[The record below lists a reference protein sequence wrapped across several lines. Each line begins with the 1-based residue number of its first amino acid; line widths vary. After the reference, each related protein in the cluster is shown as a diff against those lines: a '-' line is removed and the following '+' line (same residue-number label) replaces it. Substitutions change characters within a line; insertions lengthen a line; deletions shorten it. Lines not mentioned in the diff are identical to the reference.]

1 MWPTIWPTQNM
12 LANINICTTYH
23 EHWHRINI
31 IIINITVCVVGCQ
44 INICL
49 SEFFTVHIL
58 LYIVGNRKISNGTN
72 LFRHQAEPSVK
83 NICLQKLYNYKNIYF
98 SKSLFLTSSFKP
110 WAVEF

>member
-1 MWPTIWPTQNM
+1 MYSVFLEN
-12 LANINICTTYH
+12 
-23 EHWHRINI
+23 
-31 IIINITVCVVGCQ
+31 V
-44 INICL
+44 
-49 SEFFTVHIL
+49 SEKFVLNGLTSVWRFLLFTFL

-110 WAVEF
+110 